1 MSSQA
6 IDKSDVEHQFRRE
19 LGTYGGQTAGPLV
32 ICIGGI
38 HGNEPAG
45 ALALQRVLRRLHE
58 AAPPFK
64 GELVAF
70 AGNLGALNGGT
81 RYLSR
86 DLNRM
91 WTPERLDLLKDQA
104 CGAPTESEEQEQRE
118 LSAVIWSALT
128 RKRGDVIFL
137 DLHTTSSE
145 GAPFAVIS
153 DTLIN
158 RHLAM
163 RLGVPVILGLEE
175 NLDGTILNY
184 INEFGYAAVGFEAGQ
199 HQAPSSVENHEAAIW
214 LTMVE
219 AGCLP
224 PEDAPDLLALRRK
237 LAQASSGLPPVL
249 ELRYRH
255 AIQET
260 DEFVMEPGY
269 TNFQRVQK
277 GQALAKDRR
286 GEVRAP
292 ESGLLFMPL
301 YQRQG
306 EDGFFLVREV
316 RLFWLKVSAWMRH
329 RKLDRI
335 LPWLPGVNPLP
346 DDQSALVID
355 TRVARWCVIEICH
368 LLGFRKHSQE
378 QGRLIVRRRRQSPE
392 QRNGTA

>member
-6 IDKSDVEHQFRRE
+6 INKRDVQHEFQRD
-19 LGTYGGQTAGPLV
+19 LGTYGGQTDGPLL

-58 AAPPFK
+58 APPPFK

-70 AGNLGALNGGT
+70 AGNLRALNRGT

-91 WTPERLDLLKDQA
+91 WTPERLDMLKTQA
-104 CGAPTESEEQEQRE
+104 GEAPTELEELEQHE
-118 LSAVIWSALT
+118 LLAVIWSALT

-137 DLHTTSSE
+137 DLHTTSSD
-145 GAPFAVIS
+145 GAPFAIIS

-158 RHLAM
+158 RQLAM

-184 INEFGYAAVGFEAGQ
+184 INELGYAAVGFEAGQ
-199 HQAPSSVENHEAAIW
+199 HQALSSVENHEAAIW

-219 AGCLP
+219 AGCLS
-224 PEDAPDLLALRRK
+224 PEDAPDLLALRQK
-237 LAQASSGLPPVL
+237 LTRAARGAPPML

-255 AIQET
+255 GIQET
-260 DEFVMEPGY
+260 DDFVMEPGY
-269 TNFQRVQK
+269 ANFQPVRK
-277 GQALAKDRR
+277 GQALATDRR

-316 RLFWLKVSAWMRH
+316 NLFWLKVSAWMRH

-335 LPWLPGVNPLP
+335 LPWLPGVNRLP

-355 TRVARWCVIEICH
+355 TRIARWFVIEICH
-368 LLGFRKHSQE
+368 LLGFRKHSQAE
-378 QGRLIVRRRRQSPE
+378 GRLIVRRRRQSPE
-392 QRNGTA
+392 H

>member
-32 ICIGGI
+32 ICVGGI

-45 ALALQRVLRRLHE
+45 ALALQRVLWRLHE

-128 RKRGDVIFL
+128 SKRGDVIFL

-158 RHLAM
+158 RRLAM

-184 INEFGYAAVGFEAGQ
+184 INELGYAAVGFEAGQ

-237 LAQASSGLPPVL
+237 LTQASSGLPPVL

-255 AIQET
+255 AIRET

-306 EDGFFLVREV
+306 EDGFFIVREV

-355 TRVARWCVIEICH
+355 TSIARWFVIEICH
-368 LLGFRKHSQE
+368 LLGFRKHSRE

-392 QRNGTA
+392 RQTA

>member
-1 MSSQA
+1 MLSQT
-6 IDKSDVEHQFRRE
+6 INESEVEHEFQRE

-64 GELVAF
+64 GEMVAF
-70 AGNLGALNGGT
+70 AGNLRALNRGS

-86 DLNRM
+86 DLNRL
-91 WTPERLDLLKDQA
+91 WTSERVELLKTQA
-104 CGAPTESEEQEQRE
+104 CEVATEPEDLEQRE

-137 DLHTTSSE
+137 DLHTTSSD
-145 GAPFAVIS
+145 GAPFAIIS
-153 DTLIN
+153 DTLTN

-163 RLGVPVILGLEE
+163 RLGVPIILGLEE
-175 NLDGTILNY
+175 SLDGTILNF
-184 INEFGYAAVGFEAGQ
+184 INELGYAALGFEAGQ
-199 HQAPSSVENHEAAIW
+199 HQALSSVENHEAAIW
-214 LTMVE
+214 LTLVE

-224 PEDAPDLLALRRK
+224 REDAPDTPALRRK
-237 LAQASSGLPPVL
+237 LTRASGGLPPVL

-255 AIQET
+255 AIQEA
-260 DEFVMEPGY
+260 DEFVMEPGH
-269 TNFQRVQK
+269 TNFQPVQK
-277 GQALAKDRR
+277 GQALAMDRR

-306 EDGFFLVREV
+306 EDGFFVVREV
-316 RLFWLKVSAWMRH
+316 KLFWLKVSAWMRR

-335 LPWLPGVNPLP
+335 LPWLPGVYPLP
-346 DDQSALVID
+346 DDQSALVIN
-355 TRVARWCVIEICH
+355 TRVARWFVIEICH
-368 LLGFRKHSQE
+368 LLGYRKHSQE

-392 QRNGTA
+392 E